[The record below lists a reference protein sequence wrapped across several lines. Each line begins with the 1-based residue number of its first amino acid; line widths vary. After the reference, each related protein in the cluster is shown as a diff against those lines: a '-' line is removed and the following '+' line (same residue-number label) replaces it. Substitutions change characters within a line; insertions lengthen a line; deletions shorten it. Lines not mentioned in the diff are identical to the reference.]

1 METLERRRIHDHQAG
16 SPVKAQYRLA
26 AVSLDVFL
34 FHANALSPYAVL
46 ANASQRIPRKA
57 PPVRSRPES
66 SGFMADEWHFRRL
79 KCRRFMSSLESTSD
93 VSALTVISFFP
104 LLENVRPLSRPSA
117 RVPPSRRNSRVRA
130 QAWTV
135 WRLDLPQSQRASHA
149 EDAAWGAEIGV
160 GLRGRARK
168 RQAPS
173 LPTSFVW
180 ISFQRVWPFFAR
192 RASLSVRSTVEPS
205 WQEYPFMS

>member
-1 METLERRRIHDHQAG
+1 MSSCSIPTPR
-16 SPVKAQYRLA
+16 
-26 AVSLDVFL
+26 
-34 FHANALSPYAVL
+34 PYAVP
-46 ANASQRIPRKA
+46 ASPLLPRIPPERA
-57 PPVRSRPES
+57 GHSIPPRVSAERRLLRTSRRIPWES
-66 SGFMADEWHFRRL
+66 ASRQKPSEASGFMADEQRFRRM
-79 KCRRFMSSLESTSD
+79 KYRRFMSSLESTSG
-93 VSALTVISFFP
+93 VSALACISFFP
-104 LLENVRPLSRPSA
+104 SWKTSGPLQ
-117 RVPPSRRNSRVRA
+117 PPSRRNSRVRA
-130 QAWTV
+130 QARTV
-135 WRLDLPQSQRASHA
+135 WRLDLPQSPHTSPA
-149 EDAAWGAEIGV
+149 ENVFVRDAVWYPEIGV

>member
-1 METLERRRIHDHQAG
+1 M
-16 SPVKAQYRLA
+16 SC
-26 AVSLDVFL
+26 
-34 FHANALSPYAVL
+34 PYAVL
-46 ANASQRIPRKA
+46 ASPLLPRIPPERA
-57 PPVRSRPES
+57 GHSIPPRVSAERRLLRTSRRIPWES
-66 SGFMADEWHFRRL
+66 ASRQKPSEASGFMADEQRFRRL
-79 KCRRFMSSLESTSD
+79 KYRRFMSSLESTSG

-104 LLENVRPLSRPSA
+104 PGKRQAPCSLRLAEILEFARKPGPYGVWIFRKTRTRPP
-117 RVPPSRRNSRVRA
+117 
-130 QAWTV
+130 
-135 WRLDLPQSQRASHA
+135 A
-149 EDAAWGAEIGV
+149 EGTEIGV
-160 GLRGRARK
+160 GLLGRARK